1 MKLED
6 IEKANDLM
14 LKLRE
19 AIVEQ
24 QTALDDVVKVVLDYV
39 EFLEVQMKQWRN

>member
-39 EFLEVQMKQWRN
+39 EFLEVQMKQWRD